1 MDIHLFNATREYD
14 LGWGNLLATD
24 SNIDSS
30 ALNSSSFS
38 QSNPIWPFSYIQD
51 GKHKVDTGEI
61 RFVSDLSGRFN
72 FLVGA
77 FYQKLTDDAIFNY
90 RWVGTDAANGVVS
103 PGSSSDY
110 LVHRPLKPQSV
121 NGQAASETIHKSPP
135 TGG

>member
-51 GKHKVDTGEI
+51 GKHKEDTGEI

-103 PGSSSDY
+103 PGS
-110 LVHRPLKPQSV
+110 R
-121 NGQAASETIHKSPP
+121 SEERRVGKECVSTCRSRWSPSH
-135 TGG
+135 

>member
-38 QSNPIWPFSYIQD
+38 KSNPIWPFSYIQD
-51 GKHKVDTGEI
+51 GKHKEDTGEI

-72 FLVGA
+72 FMVGA
-77 FYQKLTDDAIFNY
+77 LYQKLTDDAIFDY
-90 RWVGTDAANGVVS
+90 SWVGKTEANEGVAPGPSINYPYHSPLNQQTDF
-103 PGSSSDY
+103 
-110 LVHRPLKPQSV
+110 
-121 NGQAASETIHKSPP
+121 T
-135 TGG
+135 